1 MATVGA
7 CNMKLN
13 VPNELIYIAGGF
25 LINKYSN
32 QINNIACSYLDY
44 KYKQN
49 LIKMKEDERP
59 INIMGD
65 LI

>member
-1 MATVGA
+1 
-7 CNMKLN
+7 MKLN
-13 VPNELIYIAGGF
+13 VSNKLIFFTTGY
-25 LINKYSN
+25 LINKYSK
-32 QINNIACSYLDY
+32 QINNIVCSYLDY

-49 LIKMKEDERP
+49 LIKIKEDERP

>member
-1 MATVGA
+1 
-7 CNMKLN
+7 MKLN
-13 VPNELIYIAGGF
+13 IPDELIYIAGGF
-25 LINKYSN
+25 LINKYSK
-32 QINNIACSYLDY
+32 QINNIVCSYLDY

-49 LIKMKEDERP
+49 LIKIKEDERP

>member
-1 MATVGA
+1 
-7 CNMKLN
+7 MKLN
-13 VPNELIYIAGGF
+13 VPNELIYIAGGY
-25 LINKYSN
+25 LINKYHN

-49 LIKMKEDERP
+49 LIKIEEDKRP

-65 LI
+65 IIE